1 MIWISACYREMRKIH
16 LSNESK
22 RDAEVA
28 YGTTFHRPTPVFK
41 TADGKLGE
49 TRRYVR
55 STIPTAD
62 NTLTERYGD
71 KLSDA
76 LIQSDPEVDMELFG
90 QNVEGVKKVYLTS
103 GGKVAYGVTL
113 NEHVY
118 LPDGTEKE
126 VRPATTTEA
135 NIALDALPIRWTG
148 KLIPRGKAM
157 RMFVFKKS
165 YQVQHVN
172 GLTYDFLFDM
182 AKKLA
187 DADAMMLV
195 GGGSKGVAPLV
206 MGNGG
211 TPYRAF
217 LEGRVDGDRYALILR
232 LTNLELKPIQA

>member
-1 MIWISACYREMRKIH
+1 MRKIN

-28 YGTTFHRPTPVFK
+28 FGTTFHRPTPVYK
-41 TADGKLGE
+41 TADGKRGLSQ
-49 TRRYVR
+49 RSVR
-55 STIPTAD
+55 A
-62 NTLTERYGD
+62 TLDTSDGALTDKFGD
-71 KLSDA
+71 KLAEA
-76 LIQSDPEVDMELFG
+76 LLQSDPEVDMELFG
-90 QNVEGVKKVYLTS
+90 RIVEGVKKSYLTAEP
-103 GGKVAYGVTL
+103 VF
-113 NEHVY
+113 

-126 VRPATTTEA
+126 VRPDTTTEA
-135 NIALDALPIRWTG
+135 NIALEGTPVRWTG
-148 KLIPRGKAM
+148 KLIPRKKAM

-172 GLTYDFLFDM
+172 GLTFDFLFDM

-195 GGGSKGVAPLV
+195 GAGPKGVAPLV

-232 LTNLELKPIQA
+232 LTNLELKPING